1 MLKRRGLI
9 STLAF
14 SGLLAGCRSEPAT
27 TTTPAAEAALR
38 AEGLLPAPDAEFEAL
53 LPATPGDDPLA
64 PLGSALRALQ
74 GGAQGRALVL
84 LMGDSHIAFPRLA
97 ERLRDHLQG
106 RFGAI
111 GPGRM
116 PPGRAQRG
124 FLPAGIT
131 LEQEGEWS
139 VAHALRAATPGP
151 FGLSG
156 YRLSGYRAGDR
167 IGLRAS
173 DPRGFDRLHL
183 VLHCGPDSGSFR
195 VLAPGIAGLPR
206 ATRTA
211 SPTTRLI
218 RLDLAPGSREVAVEL
233 VGDGQ
238 LDLLGWGIDRRGNG
252 VLVEA
257 FGINGATLATLDN
270 RSPAILARELA
281 VAPPAL
287 IILEYGTNESTDRD
301 FDAAAYG
308 LALSRRIATLR
319 AASPR
324 SGIMLMGVPDAGRP
338 IRRGRGACPVTPLP
352 ALQAVRAAQRRVAA
366 SERVGFFDWSA
377 EVTQDPCR
385 LPRLLHA
392 NPPLMR
398 PDLVHFTVDGYR
410 LTADRL
416 HAHLLRGAGLGP
428 AGA

>member
-9 STLAF
+9 SCLAL
-14 SGLLAGCRSEPAT
+14 SGLLHGCGSDPTPAT
-27 TTTPAAEAALR
+27 RSAEAALR
-38 AEGLLPAPDAEFEAL
+38 AEGLDAAPDAEFEAL
-53 LPATPGDDPLA
+53 LPAAAGSDPLA
-64 PLGSALRALQ
+64 PLGGALRALQ

-84 LMGDSHIAFPRLA
+84 MLGDSHIAFPRMA
-97 ERLRDHLQG
+97 ERLRDQLQA

-116 PPGRAQRG
+116 TPGRAQRG
-124 FLPAGIT
+124 FLPAGLT
-131 LEQEGEWS
+131 LEQEGEWAT
-139 VAHALRAATPGP
+139 AHALRAANPGP

-156 YRLSGYRAGDR
+156 YRLTGFRAGDR

-183 VLHCGPDSGSFR
+183 VLQCGPDSGSFR
-195 VLAPGIAGLPR
+195 VLNTGLPDQPR
-206 ATRTA
+206 TTRTA
-211 SPTTRLI
+211 RSTTRII
-218 RLDLAPGSREVAVEL
+218 RLDLAPGSRDVAVEL
-233 VGDGQ
+233 VGDGPVA
-238 LDLLGWGIDRRGNG
+238 LLGWGVDRRGNG
-252 VLVEA
+252 VLVES

-270 RSPAILARELA
+270 RDPVILARELA

-287 IILEYGTNESTDRD
+287 IILEYGTNEATDRD

-308 LALSRRIATLR
+308 LALSRRIAALR

-324 SGIMLMGVPDAGRP
+324 SGILLMGVPDAGRP

-352 ALQAVRAAQRRVAA
+352 ALRAVRATQRRVAG

-385 LPRLLHA
+385 LPRLAQA

-398 PDLVHFTVDGYR
+398 PDLVHFTADGYR